1 MRVCRGDP
9 LLDEWFMW
17 ECVIKSNK
25 SYRNMNLYIKNM
37 VCDRCKMVVT
47 DIFKQINI
55 SPISVG
61 LGEIVTQEDLSEE
74 QEDTLS
80 VQLRKVG
87 FELLSDKR
95 VQTVEKVKTT
105 IIELVNE
112 HLEVLRKYNPSVY
125 ISEKVGREYKYL
137 TTIFSEIE
145 GSTIEHFL
153 ICQKIEKVK
162 ELLINDELSLS
173 QISDAL
179 QYSSVQH
186 LSMQFKKIT
195 GVTTTYFKELQK
207 QKYQLKEHQ

>member
-1 MRVCRGDP
+1 
-9 LLDEWFMW
+9 
-17 ECVIKSNK
+17 
-25 SYRNMNLYIKNM
+25 MNLYIKNM

-55 SPISVG
+55 SPISVE

-95 VQTVEKVKTT
+95 IQTVEKVKTT

-145 GSTIEHFL
+145 GNTIEHFL

-195 GVTTTYFKELQK
+195 GVTTTHFKELQK
-207 QKYQLKEHQ
+207 QKYQLKERQ

>member
-1 MRVCRGDP
+1 
-9 LLDEWFMW
+9 
-17 ECVIKSNK
+17 
-25 SYRNMNLYIKNM
+25 MNLYIKNM

-55 SPISVG
+55 SPISVE
-61 LGEIVTQEDLSEE
+61 LSEVVTHEEISEE
-74 QEDTLS
+74 QEELLS
-80 VQLRKVG
+80 VRLRQVG

-95 VQTVEKVKTT
+95 FQTVEKVKTT

-112 HLEVLRKYNPSVY
+112 HPEILRKYNPSVY

-145 GSTIEHFL
+145 GDTIEHFL

-195 GVTTTYFKELQK
+195 GFTTSHFKQTQK
-207 QKYQLKEHQ
+207 QKYSFQEN

>member
-1 MRVCRGDP
+1 
-9 LLDEWFMW
+9 
-17 ECVIKSNK
+17 
-25 SYRNMNLYIKNM
+25 MNLYIKNM

-55 SPISVG
+55 LPISIG
-61 LGEIVTQEDLSEE
+61 LGEVIIQEDLSEE
-74 QEDTLS
+74 QENTLS
-80 VQLRKVG
+80 VRLRQVG

-95 VQTVEKVKTT
+95 FQTVEKVKTT

-112 HLEVLRKYNPSVY
+112 HPEILRKYNPSVY

-145 GSTIEHFL
+145 GSTIEQFL

-162 ELLINDELSLS
+162 ELLTYDELSLS

-186 LSMQFKKIT
+186 LSIQFKKIT
-195 GVTTTYFKELQK
+195 GFTTTHFKELQK
-207 QKYQLKEHQ
+207 QKYSFQNS

>member
-1 MRVCRGDP
+1 
-9 LLDEWFMW
+9 
-17 ECVIKSNK
+17 
-25 SYRNMNLYIKNM
+25 MNLYIKNM

-61 LGEIVTQEDLSEE
+61 LGEVVTQENLSEE

-80 VQLRKVG
+80 VRLRQVG

-95 VQTVEKVKTT
+95 FQTVEKVKTT

-112 HLEVLRKYNPSVY
+112 HPEILRKYNPSVY

-145 GSTIEHFL
+145 GSTIEQFL

-162 ELLINDELSLS
+162 ELLTYEELSLS

-195 GVTTTYFKELQK
+195 GFTTTHFKELQK
-207 QKYQLKEHQ
+207 QKYLLKEHS

>member
-1 MRVCRGDP
+1 
-9 LLDEWFMW
+9 
-17 ECVIKSNK
+17 
-25 SYRNMNLYIKNM
+25 M

-47 DIFKQINI
+47 DILKQINI

-61 LGEIVTQEDLSEE
+61 LGQVIIQEDLSEE
-74 QEDTLS
+74 QEDILS
-80 VQLRKVG
+80 VELMKVG

-95 VQTVEKVKTT
+95 IQTVEKVKTT

-112 HLEVLRKYNPSVY
+112 HPDILRKYNPSVY

-145 GSTIEHFL
+145 GNTIEHFL
-153 ICQKIEKVK
+153 INQKIVKVK
-162 ELLINDELSLS
+162 ELLITDELSLS
-173 QISDAL
+173 QISDVL

-195 GVTTTYFKELQK
+195 GFTTTHFKELQK
-207 QKYQLKEHQ
+207 QKKPTYKASKNLFPKRVMMLMT

>member
-1 MRVCRGDP
+1 
-9 LLDEWFMW
+9 
-17 ECVIKSNK
+17 
-25 SYRNMNLYIKNM
+25 MNLYIKNM

-61 LGEIVTQEDLSEE
+61 LGEVVIQEDLSEE

-80 VQLRKVG
+80 ISLRQVG

-95 VQTVEKVKTT
+95 IQTVEKVKTT

-112 HLEVLRKYNPSVY
+112 HPEILRKYNPSVY

-145 GSTIEHFL
+145 GNTIEQFL

-173 QISDAL
+173 QISDVL

-186 LSMQFKKIT
+186 LSMQFKKIA
-195 GVTTTYFKELQK
+195 GFTTTHFKELQK
-207 QKYQLKEHQ
+207 QKYLLKEHS

>member
-1 MRVCRGDP
+1 
-9 LLDEWFMW
+9 
-17 ECVIKSNK
+17 
-25 SYRNMNLYIKNM
+25 MNLYIKNM

-55 SPISVG
+55 SPIRVE
-61 LGEIVTQEDLSEE
+61 LGEIITQEDLSEE

-80 VQLRKVG
+80 VRLRQVG

-95 VQTVEKVKTT
+95 IQTVEKVKTT

-112 HLEVLRKYNPSVY
+112 HPEILRKYNPSVY
-125 ISEKVGREYKYL
+125 ISERVGREYKYL

-145 GSTIEHFL
+145 RNTIEHFL

-162 ELLINDELSLS
+162 ELLISDELSLS

-195 GVTTTYFKELQK
+195 GVTTTHFKDLQK
-207 QKYQLKEHQ
+207 QKYLLKEHN

>member
-1 MRVCRGDP
+1 MRFQFKRITFHNQIYFT
-9 LLDEWFMW
+9 ET
-17 ECVIKSNK
+17 
-25 SYRNMNLYIKNM
+25 NMILYIKNM

-47 DIFKQINI
+47 DIFEQSNI
-55 SPISVG
+55 SPLSVE
-61 LGEIVTQEDLSEE
+61 LSEVMIQEELSEE
-74 QEDTLS
+74 QEELLS
-80 VQLRKVG
+80 VRLKQVG

-95 VQTVEKVKTT
+95 FQTVEKVKTT

-112 HLEVLRKYNPSVY
+112 HLDVLRKYNPSVY

-145 GSTIEHFL
+145 GNTIEHFL
-153 ICQKIEKVK
+153 INQKIEKVK
-162 ELLINDELSLS
+162 ELLTHDDLSLS

-195 GVTTTYFKELQK
+195 GFTTTHFKNLQK
-207 QKYQLKEHQ
+207 QKYSFQEI

>member
-1 MRVCRGDP
+1 
-9 LLDEWFMW
+9 
-17 ECVIKSNK
+17 
-25 SYRNMNLYIKNM
+25 MNIYIKNM
-37 VCDRCKMVVT
+37 VYDRCKMVVT

-55 SPISVG
+55 LPIKVE
-61 LGEIVTQEDLSEE
+61 LGEVIISEDLSEQ

-80 VQLRKVG
+80 IRLRQVG

-95 VQTVEKVKTT
+95 IQTVEKVKTT

-112 HLEVLRKYNPSVY
+112 QPDILRKYNPSVY

-145 GSTIEHFL
+145 GNTIEHFL
-153 ICQKIEKVK
+153 INQKIEKVK

-173 QISDAL
+173 QISDVL

-186 LSMQFKKIT
+186 LSMQFKKIV
-195 GVTTTYFKELQK
+195 GFTTTHFKELQK
-207 QKYQLKEHQ
+207 QKYLSQEEISI